1 MINKSNFSQTD
12 LFMGSAI
19 KAFFIFRPSPKT
31 NTQTYNTHLYRRILM
46 RTKRKKSATKKHIND
61 TTSINHKDKK
71 GPVLTHSQINDKSDI
86 PRSEFI
92 CTLICI
98 LQTKRFENPSKYLR
112 GPYTPSTNEIRN
124 D

>member
-1 MINKSNFSQTD
+1 
-12 LFMGSAI
+12 
-19 KAFFIFRPSPKT
+19 
-31 NTQTYNTHLYRRILM
+31 M
-46 RTKRKKSATKKHIND
+46 RTKREKSATKKHIND

-98 LQTKRFENPSKYLR
+98 LQTESFENSSKY
-112 GPYTPSTNEIRN
+112 PSRSLHRIDSEIRN